1 MQNFCTRI
9 AFGLL
14 KKDGPFYGMIMVVE
28 FQTVAGEIPKIL
40 SHPSYTNDVFMAC
53 KGY

>member
-14 KKDGPFYGMIMVVE
+14 KKDGPFYGMMMIME
-28 FQTVAGEIPKIL
+28 FQTVAGEIPEIL
-40 SHPSYTNDVFMAC
+40 SHSSYTNDVSLAF